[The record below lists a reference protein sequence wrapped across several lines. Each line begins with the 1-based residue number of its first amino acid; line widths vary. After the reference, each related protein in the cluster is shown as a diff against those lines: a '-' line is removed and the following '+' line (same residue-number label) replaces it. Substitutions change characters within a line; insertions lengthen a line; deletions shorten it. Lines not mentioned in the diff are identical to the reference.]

1 LWAFRNPAKEGERK
15 KAALFFLKAALQCA
29 QFLRTFGFLPAILSA
44 KQKAR

>member
-1 LWAFRNPAKEGERK
+1 VGFSQSRKRGGKK